1 MWVLYAL
8 LAAFFAALTALFA
21 KLGVRDID
29 SNLATAIRTTIVLL
43 LTWGIVIFSNL
54 QSQIRTINRT
64 TWIFLI
70 LSGIATG
77 LSWLFYFKA
86 LQLGDVSRVAPI
98 DKISVVFTIIL
109 AFIFLKEPVSPKV
122 IAGAVLITI
131 GGILMIAK

>member
-122 IAGAVLITI
+122 IAGAVLITL